1 MYQSMMVRRVRR
13 RNDQQKMILLML
25 ASLNS
30 VMFPLLLK
38 SFGGGVVLAKFVGV
52 CVRVRWFCGVDARL

>member
-1 MYQSMMVRRVRR
+1 MYQSMVERRVRR

-38 SFGGGVVLAKFVGV
+38 SFGGVVLAKFVGV

>member
-1 MYQSMMVRRVRR
+1 
-13 RNDQQKMILLML
+13 MILLML

-38 SFGGGVVLAKFVGV
+38 SFGGVVLAKFVGV